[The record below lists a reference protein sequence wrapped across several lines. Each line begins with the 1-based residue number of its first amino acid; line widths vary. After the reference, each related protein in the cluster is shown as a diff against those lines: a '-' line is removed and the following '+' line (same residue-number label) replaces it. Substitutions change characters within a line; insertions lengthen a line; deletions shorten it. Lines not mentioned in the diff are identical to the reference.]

1 VREDCK
7 CVGIAEYLD
16 ELKLMREIMEREFK
30 RTSNSRRVDN
40 GAELSE
46 NGETRPLTNRSNQN

>member
-1 VREDCK
+1 M
-7 CVGIAEYLD
+7 GIAEYLD

-40 GAELSE
+40 GAELSV
-46 NGETRPLTNRSNQN
+46 NGETRLLTNRSNQD